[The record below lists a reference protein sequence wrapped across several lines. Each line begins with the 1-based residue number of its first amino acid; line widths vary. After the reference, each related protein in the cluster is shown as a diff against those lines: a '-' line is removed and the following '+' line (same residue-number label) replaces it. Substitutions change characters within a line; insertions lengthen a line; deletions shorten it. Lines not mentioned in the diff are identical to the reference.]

1 LISIIPEH
9 APPGSPA
16 AKLKLIVADDV
27 VAQFEA
33 KEAVLVLSAYAEDLL
48 NDIRELEQFKMVPG
62 RVTLES
68 LNIALNFMVVTYTD
82 ETEEHVRYTEMFRKL
97 VKTKFIQEVIGL

>member
-1 LISIIPEH
+1 
-9 APPGSPA
+9 
-16 AKLKLIVADDV
+16 
-27 VAQFEA
+27 
-33 KEAVLVLSAYAEDLL
+33 L